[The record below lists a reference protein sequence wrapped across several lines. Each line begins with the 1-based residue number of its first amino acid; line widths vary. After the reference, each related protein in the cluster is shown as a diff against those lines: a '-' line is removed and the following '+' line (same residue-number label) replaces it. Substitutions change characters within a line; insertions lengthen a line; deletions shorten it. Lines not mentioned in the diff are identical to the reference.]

1 RRATPLTAA
10 GLAWLAGF
18 AMFLAGTW
26 WWVAL
31 GREFAGLG
39 PVAAVALAALFA
51 GYQALPYGLA
61 AASTAFLGQRYQL
74 PPLLVGPLCLGL
86 AEALLPFFF
95 KTSLAIVLW
104 QVRPLAQTAELGG
117 PPAVAALLVLVNLT
131 LGSLLVSLL
140 ERRSLPPASR
150 RAAVLCLALTAL
162 GWGRAWQVEQRRLQA
177 PRLSCGIVQPNFG
190 VVAAQE
196 RRLHNERFIA
206 ALRAATQ
213 ELGRRGV
220 DLILWPESAW
230 PLLFDRTL
238 TREFAAGHPWE
249 LRPGVRGRLLLGALT
264 HQFGGTTVCNSALL
278 FADDR
283 RLAGRYDKTRLVP
296 FAEAIP
302 LASRFPDWA
311 KRLRTRLPDWP
322 AITPGP
328 ALTLLQDGDV
338 AIGAMI
344 CAEDLDS
351 LLAQRLA
358 RLRPNLLVSLASDAW
373 FGASSAPVQHLALA
387 SFRAIETRR
396 DLVRAT
402 NTGVSAIIDA
412 TGRKQLT
419 GPLLAVPRNQPA
431 PPTLLQGEVRLLNIP
446 SCGRHGVRFFPLA
459 AALILGALL
468 ASRILGLGRG
478 ALEHRQRSLWMGGPQ
493 PHILQ
498 SGLGAGQ
505 IPEQSQDVWQPFAKI
520 LGNDVPG
527 DQEKRTDEN
536 LALEVLIRPA
546 GQVDKR
552 GPPRRPARW

>member
-1 RRATPLTAA
+1 
-10 GLAWLAGF
+10 GS
-18 AMFLAGTW
+18 W

-31 GREFAGLG
+31 GQEFAGLG
-39 PVAAVALAALFA
+39 PGAAVALAVLFA
-51 GYQALPYGLA
+51 GYQALAYGLA
-61 AASTAFLGQRYQL
+61 AGCAVFLGQRYQL
-74 PPLLVGPLCLGL
+74 PPFLVGPLCLGL

-95 KTSLAIVLW
+95 KASLAIVLW
-104 QVRPLAQTAELGG
+104 QLRPLAQAAELGG
-117 PPAVAALLVLVNLT
+117 PPAVAAVLVLVNLT

-140 ERRSLPPASR
+140 ERRPLPPASR
-150 RAAVLCLALTAL
+150 RAAVLCLALAAL
-162 GWGRAWQVEQRRLQA
+162 GWGRAWQVEQARLQA
-177 PRLSCGIVQPNFG
+177 SSLSCGIVQPNFG
-190 VVAAQE
+190 IVAAQE
-196 RRLHNERFIA
+196 RRLHGERYVA

-213 ELGRRGV
+213 ELGRQGA
-220 DLILWPESAW
+220 DLVLWPESAW

-238 TREFAAGHPWE
+238 PREFPAGHPWE

-264 HQFGGTTVCNSALL
+264 HQFGGSTVFNSALL

-328 ALTLLQDGDV
+328 GPTLLQDGDL
-338 AIGAMI
+338 AIAAMI

-373 FGASSAPVQHLALA
+373 FGASAAPYQHLALA

-412 TGRKQLT
+412 TGRAQLA
-419 GPLLAVPRNQPA
+419 GPLLAVPRSQPA
-431 PPTLLQGEVRLLNIP
+431 PPTQLRGEVRLLDIP
-446 SCGRHGVRFFPLA
+446 SCGRYGVRFFPLA
-459 AALILGALL
+459 AALTLGALL
-468 ASRILGLGRG
+468 VSRILGTGRG
-478 ALEHRQRSLWMGGPQ
+478 EFASTGSGRSG
-493 PHILQ
+493 
-498 SGLGAGQ
+498 
-505 IPEQSQDVWQPFAKI
+505 
-520 LGNDVPG
+520 
-527 DQEKRTDEN
+527 
-536 LALEVLIRPA
+536 
-546 GQVDKR
+546 
-552 GPPRRPARW
+552 